1 MTKKIIRMMEKK
13 QYMTPSVDV
22 HVLCTARMMKAGE
35 GSDILPSDPG
45 TPAPRHRT
53 DVF

>member
-1 MTKKIIRMMEKK
+1 MTKKIIRIMEKK
-13 QYMTPSVDV
+13 QYITPTLDV

-35 GSDILPSDPG
+35 GSDILPPG
-45 TPAPRHRT
+45 PGNNAPARRT